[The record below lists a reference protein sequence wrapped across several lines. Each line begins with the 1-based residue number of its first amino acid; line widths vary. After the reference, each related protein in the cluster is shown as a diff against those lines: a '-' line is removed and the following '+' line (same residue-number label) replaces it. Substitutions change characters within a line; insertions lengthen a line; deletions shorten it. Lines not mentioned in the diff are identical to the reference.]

1 MNVLRDG
8 LDDERYAPCPLLE
21 ELVSAGKLGRKSG
34 AGFFIYSQ

>member
-1 MNVLRDG
+1 MNVLREG
-8 LDDERYAPCPLLE
+8 LENERYAPCPLLE